1 MARISRRLDS
11 HNTATISVPSPET
24 LKDNRLRGLPLE
36 LQGAKLERVTD
47 IHGEP
52 IDKSGFPHYRL
63 VHPDDSGPET
73 CVREP
78 RRPIPG
84 TGGAAIELAFET
96 TSPTN

>member
-1 MARISRRLDS
+1 MTKITRRLES
-11 HNTATISVPSPET
+11 GSTITIGVPSPET
-24 LKDNRLRGLPLE
+24 LNNNHLRGLPLE
-36 LQGAKLERVTD
+36 LQGAKLEQVTD
-47 IHGEP
+47 MHGEP
-52 IDKSGFPHYRL
+52 TDKSGFPHYRL